1 MVLEYWGVGDAA
13 VEVLRHPLL
22 TAQYAFG
29 LRWKKDSLS
38 SRSRKHKWTEQW
50 READASYIWVRLSP
64 HLGCLTESDWC
75 LWYAIYGNRCLALE
89 VTGNPSIMAGNSSPP
104 MGVTV

>member
-1 MVLEYWGVGDAA
+1 MVVEERGVGDTA

-22 TAQYAFG
+22 SAQYPVG
-29 LRWKKDSLS
+29 LRWKKAASLS

-64 HLGCLTESDWC
+64 HFVSLDIGLPHSPK
-75 LWYAIYGNRCLALE
+75 
-89 VTGNPSIMAGNSSPP
+89 VTGASGMQFMATD
-104 MGVTV
+104 V

>member
-22 TAQYAFG
+22 NAQYAFG
-29 LRWKKDSLS
+29 LRWKKADSLS
-38 SRSRKHKWTEQW
+38 SQSRKYLWTEQW

-64 HLGCLTESDWC
+64 HFVSLDIGLPHS
-75 LWYAIYGNRCLALE
+75 LK
-89 VTGNPSIMAGNSSPP
+89 VTGASGMQFMATD
-104 MGVTV
+104 V